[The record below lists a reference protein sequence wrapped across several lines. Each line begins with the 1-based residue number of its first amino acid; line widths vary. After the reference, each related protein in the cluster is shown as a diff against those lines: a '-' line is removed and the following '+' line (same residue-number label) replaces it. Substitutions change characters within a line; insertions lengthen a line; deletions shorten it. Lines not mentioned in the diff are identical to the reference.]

1 MNINRKH
8 WLATGTAFVA
18 IGLIAAAIALTAA
31 EVEDAGR
38 QRRQTTEIVQRYTEL
53 RLASFDYLQN
63 RNERARAQW
72 HAVSKRIDG
81 LIAANHFRE
90 PEHAAI
96 LAGLRAR
103 RAEALRLFAE
113 LTASRDGDFANAA
126 LRQRFEAQ
134 LVSRLLIDQQD
145 SLADAF
151 RLTAVANRRIELAQR
166 RLAIVTLA
174 GLALLAL
181 VFGGLSWLI
190 RHHVLAPI
198 IRLQHATQEIA
209 AGNLSLR
216 IGPAGNDEIGALSKD
231 FDAMTQSLRES
242 FEAIELNNQELA
254 AANKDM
260 EAFSYSVSHDLR
272 APLRSLNGFS
282 LVLLEDYGDRLDEEG
297 RDALERIRAA
307 SQGMGRLID
316 DLLRLSRVTGAELDV
331 TRVDL
336 SAMAREI
343 AAEIGRE
350 ASGRA
355 VEWAI
360 EPGLNLH
367 ADRSLMRIAMQ
378 NLLQNAWKFTG
389 RTLRPLI
396 RVGALHRGAKTVVF
410 VADNGA
416 GFDMAYADRLFGAFQ
431 RLHPAA
437 EFPGTGIGLAIV
449 QRVIRRHHGKIWA
462 EGKKGE
468 GASFFFSLRESKNG
482 TGPQAA

>member
-1 MNINRKH
+1 MNINTKH
-8 WLATGTAFVA
+8 WLATGTA
-18 IGLIAAAIALTAA
+18 LAAIAMIALAIVWTAR

-53 RLASFDYLQN
+53 RLASFDYLRN
-63 RNERARAQW
+63 REERARMQW
-72 HAVSKRIDG
+72 YAVSERIDR
-81 LIAANHFRE
+81 LIAANHFLE

-103 RAEALRLFAE
+103 RAEALRIFAE
-113 LTASRDGDFANAA
+113 ISATRDGDFADAA

-134 LVSRLLIDQQD
+134 LVNRLLIDQQD
-145 SLADAF
+145 SQADAF
-151 RLTAVANRRIELAQR
+151 RLTEVANRRIELAQR
-166 RLAIVTLA
+166 RVAIVTLA

-181 VFGGLSWLI
+181 VAGGMSWLI
-190 RHHVLAPI
+190 RRHVLAPI

-216 IGPAGNDEIGALSKD
+216 IGPAGNDEIGALAKD
-231 FDAMTQSLRES
+231 FDAMTQSLRQS
-242 FEAIELNNQELA
+242 FEAIELSNRDLA
-254 AANKDM
+254 AANRDM

-272 APLRSLNGFS
+272 APLRSLDGFS
-282 LVLLEDYGDRLDEEG
+282 LVLLEDYGDKLDAEG

-316 DLLRLSRVTGAELDV
+316 DLLRLSRVTGVDLDV
-331 TRVDL
+331 TQVDL
-336 SAMAREI
+336 SAMAHEI

-360 EPGLNLH
+360 EPDLRLD
-367 ADRSLMRIAMQ
+367 ADPALMRIAVQ

-389 RTLRPLI
+389 RTPRPVI
-396 RVGALHRGAKTVVF
+396 RVGARHRDAKMEYF

-462 EGKKGE
+462 EGKEGE